1 MLEHEQLRS
10 AQRKLD
16 LALYAN
22 EQFSQ
27 GLANTGSFTPQSAQE
42 TAGKFIFYRL
52 HSEQQLRTYRHV
64 TAEFHPEEP
73 PFENELTAIDREEM
87 ATALDEAKNGNYQR
101 VRGYIREFL
110 NRWPPNT
117 LDPILARNTRVMIAA
132 IADFGE
138 PFQEPL
144 LPYDDPQI
152 TEGYE
157 KSRPLPENPVK
168 FPKID

>member
-22 EQFSQ
+22 RQFSQ
-27 GLANTGSFTPQSAQE
+27 ELVNTDSFTPQSAQE

-87 ATALDEAKNGNYQR
+87 ATAIDEAKNGNYQR
-101 VRGYIREFL
+101 VRGYLREFL

-117 LDPILARNTRVMIAA
+117 LDPQLSRNARVMIAA
-132 IADFGE
+132 IADLGE

-144 LPYDDPQI
+144 LPYQDPTI
-152 TEGYE
+152 IEGFE
-157 KSRPLPENPVK
+157 ATKA
-168 FPKID
+168 FPTKPTQL